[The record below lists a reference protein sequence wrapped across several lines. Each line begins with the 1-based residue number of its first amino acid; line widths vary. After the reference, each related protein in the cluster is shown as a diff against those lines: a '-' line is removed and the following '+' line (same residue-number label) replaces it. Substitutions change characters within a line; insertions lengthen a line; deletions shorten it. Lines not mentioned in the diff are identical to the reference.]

1 MLKVEGNLKITFL
14 IEKEK
19 NTMQKMLNLSGVLF
33 ITLLSVIVSLCLI
46 VNVFAKNITV
56 ATDTN
61 FPPFEFKDPQTGKH
75 TGFDVELWDAIAK
88 EIGISYELQPM
99 DFNGIIPGLQSGQ
112 LDVGIAGMTI
122 KPERAKVI
130 DFSEPYYNAG
140 LLILV
145 KAATK
150 DINKVE
156 DLEGKVVATKLGT
169 TSEDFLKK
177 NAKAKEIK
185 LYPNNDAMFMELM
198 MGGADAVMFDSPVI
212 SNYVRETGKDKVM
225 VVGPM
230 YMGQSYGIGF
240 PKGSELVGKVN
251 TALKAIKEKGVYKEL
266 YLKWFNTEPK

>member
-1 MLKVEGNLKITFL
+1 MKKMV
-14 IEKEK
+14 
-19 NTMQKMLNLSGVLF
+19 TMS
-33 ITLLSVIVSLCLI
+33 TTLSVMVLI
-46 VNVFAKNITV
+46 LFCFIGNSFGKNLTV

-88 EIGISYELQPM
+88 EIGITYDLQPM

-112 LDVGIAGMTI
+112 LDAGIAGMTI
-122 KPERAKVI
+122 KPERAKVV
-130 DFSEPYYNAG
+130 DFSDPYYNAG

-145 KAATK
+145 KATTK
-150 DINKVE
+150 DITKVE
-156 DLEGKVVATKLGT
+156 DLAGKVVATKLGT

-177 NAKAKEIK
+177 NAKAKEVK

-212 SNYVRETGKDKVM
+212 ANYVREVGKDKVM
-225 VVGPM
+225 VVGPL

-240 PKGSELVGKVN
+240 PKGSKLVGKVN
-251 TALKAIKEKGVYKEL
+251 GALKALKDKGAYRAL

>member
-1 MLKVEGNLKITFL
+1 MKKIMTILVAFMVALSFAGN
-14 IEKEK
+14 
-19 NTMQKMLNLSGVLF
+19 G
-33 ITLLSVIVSLCLI
+33 
-46 VNVFAKNITV
+46 FAKNLTI

-61 FPPFEFKDPQTGKH
+61 FPPFEFKDPKTGNH

-88 EIGISYELQPM
+88 HIGIEYDLQPM

-112 LDVGIAGMTI
+112 LDAGIAGITI
-122 KPERAKVI
+122 KPERAEVV
-130 DFSEPYYNAG
+130 DFSDPYYNAG
-140 LLILV
+140 LLLLV
-145 KAATK
+145 KATTN
-150 DINKVE
+150 DIEKIE
-156 DLEGKVVATKLGT
+156 DLEGKIVATKLGT

-177 NAKAKEIK
+177 NAKAKEVK

-212 SNYVRETGKDKVM
+212 ANYVREVGKDSVK
-225 VVGPM
+225 VVGPL

-251 TALKAIKEKGVYKEL
+251 EALKALKENGSYRAL

>member
-1 MLKVEGNLKITFL
+1 MKK
-14 IEKEK
+14 
-19 NTMQKMLNLSGVLF
+19 LS
-33 ITLLSVIVSLCLI
+33 TLLLSLILI
-46 VNVFAKNITV
+46 CSFAGSGFAKNLTI

-88 EIGISYELQPM
+88 EIGVEYDLQPM

-112 LDVGIAGMTI
+112 LDAGIAGITI
-122 KPERAKVI
+122 KPERAKVV
-130 DFSEPYYNAG
+130 DFSDPYYNAG
-140 LLILV
+140 LLLLV
-145 KAATK
+145 KASNK
-150 DINKVE
+150 DITKVE
-156 DLEGKVVATKLGT
+156 DLEGKLVATKLGT

-177 NAKAKEIK
+177 NAKAKEVK

-212 SNYVRETGKDKVM
+212 ANYVREVGKEKVK
-225 VVGPM
+225 VVGPL

-251 TALKAIKEKGVYKEL
+251 VALKALKENGSYRQL